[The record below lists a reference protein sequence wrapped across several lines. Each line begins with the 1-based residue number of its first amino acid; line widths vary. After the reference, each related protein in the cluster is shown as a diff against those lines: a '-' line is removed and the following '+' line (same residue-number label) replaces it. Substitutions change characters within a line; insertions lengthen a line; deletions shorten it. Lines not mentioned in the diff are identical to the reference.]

1 MDGVSFEAFYCV
13 CVLRVSLS
21 SCQMVGVGVV
31 KVLGLVRRRPE
42 AAAGHVSAA
51 RRRRCGENAAGGR
64 LRGDESAGGRG
75 AVLRQ

>member
-1 MDGVSFEAFYCV
+1 MFGLKFYCV

-31 KVLGLVRRRPE
+31 KVLGLMRRRPE
-42 AAAGHVSAA
+42 ASAGHVSAA
-51 RRRRCGENAAGGR
+51 RRQRRIENAAGGR
-64 LRGDESAGGRG
+64 LRGDESAAGHG